1 MRNPR
6 KAGRPKAKS
15 FTDQEY
21 WIWSA
26 LHNREHPPSL
36 RDAAKEFRTTKARIE
51 YVDAKVTRLL
61 RADPTA
67 AAQYHSPSPPP
78 ITEPAKVS
86 VTNVRQV
93 KMAPWWEHKT
103 KRRPLRGEPA
113 LRHVFLKTGNS
124 EHFALALDN
133 YPSVV
138 LNSVRGILPRI
149 PGVDWIITNA
159 YSTLPQSSASYFFN
173 VCVSGKPISS
183 NRALLEEKE
192 LLLETQRQRAALN
205 LCRDEFESLGDVEEC
220 IAIVLLNFQPS

>member
-1 MRNPR
+1 MRTPAVSCRSLFLKRMRNPR

-86 VTNVRQV
+86 VTNVRQI

-113 LRHVFLKTGNS
+113 LRHVFLETGNS

-138 LNSVRGILPRI
+138 LNSVSGILPRI

-159 YSTLPQSSASYFFN
+159 YGTLHS
-173 VCVSGKPISS
+173 
-183 NRALLEEKE
+183 RARAIFSMCAFLENPFRRIE
-192 LLLETQRQRAALN
+192 LCLRRKN
-205 LCRDEFESLGDVEEC
+205 YCSKHDGDER
-220 IAIVLLNFQPS
+220 P